1 MRLQALGAKASLFK
15 QEKMPMAM
23 RKGMARA
30 AGDKEE
36 RRRREARE
44 NGIVLERFG
53 GGGGGGGKKKT
64 GGGGKGFR
72 PVDLPGVGKMR
83 GAELRISARDV
94 RDIESGGNR
103 GGRGGGRGGGMG
115 GKRRR

>member
-53 GGGGGGGKKKT
+53 GSGTKKKS
-64 GGGGKGFR
+64 GGGKGFR
-72 PVDLPGVGKMR
+72 PVDMPGVGKMR

-94 RDIESGGNR
+94 RDIEAGGGSR
-103 GGRGGGRGGGMG
+103 GGRGGGMG

>member
-53 GGGGGGGKKKT
+53 GSGTTKKKSG

-72 PVDLPGVGKMR
+72 PVDMPGVGKMR

-94 RDIESGGNR
+94 RDIEAGGSSR
-103 GGRGGGRGGGMG
+103 GGRGGGMG